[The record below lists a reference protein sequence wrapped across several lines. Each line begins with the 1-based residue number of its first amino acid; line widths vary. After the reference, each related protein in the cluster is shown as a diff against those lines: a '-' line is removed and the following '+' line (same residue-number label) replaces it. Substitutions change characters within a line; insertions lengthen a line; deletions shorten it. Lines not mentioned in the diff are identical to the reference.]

1 MGCDIHLR
9 LERKAKGQ
17 SKWQDCHIL
26 GYDRCWGDRI
36 YGMFA
41 ALADVRNYNDIEHL
55 PVRGI
60 PNDATRNTLLAY
72 GYAVVMDAEKHF
84 DFQCV
89 ESQAKDWV
97 ENCGYSEYLESNGV
111 KYVSCPDWHTPS
123 WCTTAEMEDC
133 INRIFKNE
141 DGSYKGDYSEWL
153 ALLGAMKGY
162 EADGSECRAVFWFD
176 N

>member
-17 SKWQDCHIL
+17 SKWKDCHIL

-60 PNDATRNTLLAY
+60 PQDATERTLMRY
-72 GYAVVMDAEKHF
+72 GYRIVDKPEYDWQCSASDAK
-84 DFQCV
+84 
-89 ESQAKDWV
+89 KWV
-97 ENCGYSEYLESNGV
+97 EEGYSDYYEVGGM
-111 KYVSCPDWHTPS
+111 KYVSDPDAHTPS

-141 DGSYKGDYSEWL
+141 DGGYIGDYSEWL

-162 EADGSECRAVFWFD
+162 EADGGKCRAVFWFD

>member
-17 SKWQDCHIL
+17 SKWQGCRIF
-26 GYDRCWGDRI
+26 GYERCWNDRI

-55 PVRGI
+55 PVRGM
-60 PNDATRNTLLAY
+60 PKDAADRTLKLY
-72 GYAVVMDAEKHF
+72 GYQVAVVVKYPDWQYSEEDAERFVK
-84 DFQCV
+84 
-89 ESQAKDWV
+89 E
-97 ENCGYSEYLESNGV
+97 GYSEYYDVNGV

-133 INRIFKNE
+133 INRIFKNA
-141 DGSYKGDYSEWL
+141 DGGYIGDYSEWL

-162 EADGSECRAVFWFD
+162 EAGGSECRAVFWFD